1 MVKEL
6 TASMATKVIEEDSG
20 THRYV
25 LERSWNKKGKAKM
38 ATVITLYPST
48 SELIL
53 TDTTTMLITNN
64 IYKLGYDGFFSVNL
78 FSKVNLPDFPSKS
91 GSRRNFKT
99 ASNATNDKHILE
111 CAKNSGIVILA
122 YGSLPS
128 KNKQVNVRL
137 DHILKLF
144 EKNDLTTK
152 VKVLTDEKKEK
163 CFHPLSARV
172 RKNWNLI

>member
-6 TASMATKVIEEDSG
+6 SASMTTKVIEEDSG

-25 LERSWNKKGKAKM
+25 LERAWNKKGKAKM

-78 FSKVNLPDFPSKS
+78 YSKVNLPVSPSKS
-91 GSRRNFKT
+91 GSKRNFKT
-99 ASNATNDKHILE
+99 ATNATNDKYILE
-111 CAKNSGIVILA
+111 CAKNSEIVILA

-128 KNKQVNVRL
+128 KNKQVQQRL
-137 DHILKLF
+137 D
-144 EKNDLTTK
+144 
-152 VKVLTDEKKEK
+152 KVLTLLEKEGLAEVTRVLTDPEKKT
-163 CFHPLSARV
+163 CVHPLASKARN
-172 RKNWNLI
+172 NWTF

>member
-64 IYKLGYDGFFSVNL
+64 IYKLGYDGFFSVNI
-78 FSKVNLPDFPSKS
+78 FSKVNLPDSLAVFNIVSSKQAQLII
-91 GSRRNFKT
+91 FK
-99 ASNATNDKHILE
+99 
-111 CAKNSGIVILA
+111 
-122 YGSLPS
+122 
-128 KNKQVNVRL
+128 
-137 DHILKLF
+137 
-144 EKNDLTTK
+144 
-152 VKVLTDEKKEK
+152 
-163 CFHPLSARV
+163 
-172 RKNWNLI
+172 

>member
-64 IYKLGYDGFFSVNL
+64 IYKLGYDGFSQLTYFPKLTFPISRPNQGVDATSRLLQMLPTTNIFLSVQ
-78 FSKVNLPDFPSKS
+78 KIPV
-91 GSRRNFKT
+91 
-99 ASNATNDKHILE
+99 
-111 CAKNSGIVILA
+111 
-122 YGSLPS
+122 
-128 KNKQVNVRL
+128 
-137 DHILKLF
+137 
-144 EKNDLTTK
+144 
-152 VKVLTDEKKEK
+152 
-163 CFHPLSARV
+163 
-172 RKNWNLI
+172 